1 MRRGDEPVADRQKK
15 RKKATSV
22 FTLNIGTFIFGVILL
37 YIVISLIIYATTKH
51 ISTYQV
57 ISGPLAQNQTYT
69 ALAVRSET
77 IVTANNDG
85 YVRYYAQDGHRVS
98 KSGAVY
104 SLTQTVSET
113 TGSTELSES
122 ALGNV
127 RSLTAQFAS
136 SFNPANFGQ
145 VYSFKYALAGS
156 ILDYAG
162 MDSSDS
168 STAVVGDASVYMA
181 PESGIVAYSQDGM
194 ENISTDNFTADDFS
208 YASYKVENLRTTEKI
223 TAGTPVYRLVND
235 ETWSLIVP
243 VSSVQATKLEGNT
256 SIKVRFKKD
265 STTMTGSLQLFKR
278 ADAIYAEIT
287 FTSGVIRYVSDRYLE
302 IELIT
307 NAEKGLKIPVT
318 SIVSKDFFLVPK
330 DFAVKD
336 EDSSA
341 LGFIRRIDKKNGTS
355 GTEFVN
361 ATIYASDDDN
371 YYVDMTEFARGDIL
385 IRENSTQ
392 TFTLDKT
399 GQLSGVYCI
408 NRGYTV
414 FRRVEII
421 DQNEEY
427 CIVKTG
433 TSYGLALYDNI
444 VLDSSTVREDEI
456 LF

>member
-1 MRRGDEPVADRQKK
+1 MRRGDEQVADRKKK

-22 FTLNIGTFIFGVILL
+22 FTLNIGTFIFSVILL

-104 SLTQTVSET
+104 SLTQTVPET

-122 ALGNV
+122 ALSNV

-181 PESGIVAYSQDGM
+181 PESGIVVYSQDGM
-194 ENISTDNFTADDFS
+194 ENISADNFTADDFS

-243 VSSVQATKLEGNT
+243 VSSVQATKLEGKT

-278 ADAIYAEIT
+278 ADAVYAEIT

-341 LGFIRRIDKKNGTS
+341 LGFIRRIDKKDGTS

-371 YYVDMTEFARGDIL
+371 YYVDMTEFVRGDTL

-399 GQLSGVYCI
+399 GQLNGVYCI

>member
-223 TAGTPVYRLVND
+223 TAGTPVYRLVKD

-243 VSSVQATKLEGNT
+243 VSSVQATKLEGKT

-318 SIVSKDFFLVPK
+318 SIVSKNFFLVPK

>member
-1 MRRGDEPVADRQKK
+1 MAEK
-15 RKKATSV
+15 RKKTKKAASV

-69 ALAVRSET
+69 ALALRSET
-77 IVTANNDG
+77 VITANNDG
-85 YVRYYAQDGHRVS
+85 YIRYYAQDGRKVS

-104 SLTQTVSET
+104 SLTQTPPES
-113 TGSTELSES
+113 TGSTELSDT
-122 ALGNV
+122 ALSSV
-127 RSLTAQFAS
+127 RSLAAQFAT

-145 VYSFKYALAGS
+145 VYSFKYSLAGS

-162 MDSSDS
+162 LDSSDT
-168 STAVVGDASVYMA
+168 STAVVGDSSVYLA
-181 PESGIVAYSQDGM
+181 PESGIVVYSRDGM
-194 ENISTDNFTADDFS
+194 EDLTADNVTADDFS
-208 YASYKVENLRTTEKI
+208 YAAYSVENLRSTEKI
-223 TAGTPVYRLVND
+223 SAGTPVYRLVTD

-243 VSSVQATKLEGNT
+243 VSSTQAARLEGKS

-265 STTMTGSLQLFKR
+265 ATTMTGDLQLFKR
-278 ADAIYAEIT
+278 DDAIYAEIT
-287 FTSGVIRYVSDRYLE
+287 FSSGVIRYVSDRYLD

-318 SIVSKDFFLVPK
+318 SVVSKDFFLVPK
-330 DFAVKD
+330 DYAVKD
-336 EDSSA
+336 EDSQA
-341 LGFIRRIDKKNGTS
+341 LGFIRRIDKKDGTS

-361 ATIYASDDDN
+361 ATIYASDDNN
-371 YYVDMTEFARGDIL
+371 YYVDMTEFNEGDVL

-392 TFTLDKT
+392 TFTLKDT
-399 GQLSGVYCI
+399 GQLNGVYCI

-414 FRRVEII
+414 FRRIEII

>member
-104 SLTQTVSET
+104 SLTQKVSET

-194 ENISTDNFTADDFS
+194 ENISADNFTADDFS

-243 VSSVQATKLEGNT
+243 VSSVQATKLEGKT

>member
-1 MRRGDEPVADRQKK
+1 MRRGDEQVADRTKK

-104 SLTQTVSET
+104 SLTQTVPET

-181 PESGIVAYSQDGM
+181 PESGIVVYSQDGM
-194 ENISTDNFTADDFS
+194 ENISADNFTADDFS

-243 VSSVQATKLEGNT
+243 VSSVQATKLEGKT

-278 ADAIYAEIT
+278 ADAVYAEIT

-341 LGFIRRIDKKNGTS
+341 LGFIRRIDKKDGTS

-371 YYVDMTEFARGDIL
+371 YYVDMTEFARGDTL

-399 GQLSGVYCI
+399 GQLNGVYCI

>member
-1 MRRGDEPVADRQKK
+1 MAEKHNKTKK
-15 RKKATSV
+15 TASV

-37 YIVISLIIYATTKH
+37 YIVISLVIYATTKH

-69 ALAVRSET
+69 ALALRSENV
-77 IVTANNDG
+77 VTANNDG
-85 YVRYYAQDGHRVS
+85 YLRSYAQNGHKVS

-104 SLTQTVSET
+104 SLTQSPPES

-122 ALGNV
+122 ALSDV

-145 VYSFKYALAGS
+145 VYSFKYSLSGS

-162 MDSSDS
+162 LDNSGA
-168 STAVVGDASVYMA
+168 STAVVGDSSVYLA
-181 PESGIVAYSQDGM
+181 PESGIVVYSQDDM
-194 ENISTDNFTADDFS
+194 EGLTADTFTADDFS
-208 YASYKVENLRTTEKI
+208 YASYKVENLRSTEKI
-223 TAGTPVYRLVND
+223 SAGTPVYRLVTD
-235 ETWSLIVP
+235 ENWSLIVP
-243 VSSVQATKLEGNT
+243 VSATQAAKLEGKST
-256 SIKVRFKKD
+256 IKVRFKKD
-265 STTMTGSLQLFKR
+265 TTTMTGSLQLLKR

-287 FTSGVIRYVSDRYLE
+287 FSSGVIRYVSDRYLE

-318 SIVSKDFFLVPK
+318 SVVSKDFFLVPK
-330 DFAVKD
+330 DYAVKD
-336 EDSSA
+336 EDSQA
-341 LGFIRRIDKKNGTS
+341 LGFIRRIDKKDGTA
-355 GTEFVN
+355 GTEFVD

-371 YYVDMTEFARGDIL
+371 YYVDMTEFNEGDIL

-392 TFTLDKT
+392 TFTLKDT
-399 GQLSGVYCI
+399 GQLNGVYCI

-414 FRRVEII
+414 FRRIEII

-427 CIVKTG
+427 CIVRTG
-433 TSYGLALYDNI
+433 TSYGLALYDKI